1 MTEAHVDRDMGS
13 TAIQGE
19 DSGTSLSASAS
30 LAAPYSPETVSS
42 PVIWR

>member
-1 MTEAHVDRDMGS
+1 MEAHVDQDMGS